1 MVRCLL
7 FVVVPIF
14 ICSLMYG
21 CAAKTSGYFDP
32 AEAMRTG
39 SPAATYDKTR
49 TVISPLS
56 AAQDQMQAAL
66 IPGQTTPSREEELW
80 VIAKSE
86 GHVQQNGDHGFDMS
100 RTRGNGVSQPAVAS
114 EDDLP
119 GTGSLLARLPDQP
132 QGQPVPVP
140 LKHTDVTADIAGYI
154 ATVAVTQQYHNPFSS
169 KIEAIYVFPLPHNAA
184 VNEFV
189 MTIGDRHIRG
199 IIRERAEAQRIYD
212 SAKAQGYVAS
222 LLTQDR
228 PNIFMQSVANIEP
241 GKEIDIAI
249 TYFHTLEYSDGW
261 YEWHFPMVVGPRFN
275 PPGSTEGVGAVPR
288 LAAGA
293 SGQKTEVQYL
303 KPTERSGHD
312 ISLSVH
318 LDAGV
323 KVEQVEVP
331 SHRTNLRT
339 EGNLA
344 EVSLQKSDSIPNKDF
359 VLRYRVAGD
368 KLKSAIVASRDK
380 TGGYFSVMLYPPQ
393 SLNHLPRKPLELV
406 YVLDCSGSMDGE
418 PIAQAKA
425 AIRCSLTRM
434 RADDTFQIIKFAN
447 DAAMMSDKPLA
458 ATPANVRRALAYLDE
473 SYGGGGTM
481 MMEGIRKAL
490 DAPRDESRLRFV
502 CFLTD
507 GFIGNEAEILG
518 EIHQRIGS
526 SRIFSFGVGS
536 SVNRYLLD
544 HMAKMGRGACAY
556 LALNQKAEPVME
568 AFFERISHPA
578 LTDISID
585 WGGMKVSDVFPD
597 AVPDLFVGRP
607 VILTGK
613 FSGNGVANIRV
624 KGKVGNESQVIPL
637 ALDLERAGGPKGS
650 LRPIWARAKI
660 AALADRATW
669 EANSGL
675 GGQIKSLALE
685 YGLMSH
691 FTAFIAVD
699 STQKTEGNYGTSV
712 AVPVPVPEGVRYD
725 TTVEKA
731 KSESRIDE
739 R

>member
-1 MVRCLL
+1 MKVARVLL
-7 FVVVPIF
+7 LVLLPLVYIGA
-14 ICSLMYG
+14 ISG
-21 CAAKTSGYFDP
+21 CASETRGLFDP
-32 AEAMRTG
+32 AAAMRTSKSSSG
-39 SPAATYDKTR
+39 YSMTPLTGTR
-49 TVISPLS
+49 DAV
-56 AAQDQMQAAL
+56 DGAL

-80 VIAKSE
+80 VIAKSDE
-86 GHVQQNGDHGFDMS
+86 KP
-100 RTRGNGVSQPAVAS
+100 QPAPN
-114 EDDLP
+114 DQLP
-119 GTGSLLARLPDQP
+119 GTGSLLARLPNESQSQP
-132 QGQPVPVP
+132 IPVP
-140 LKHTDVTADIAGYI
+140 LKHTDVKADIAGYI
-154 ATVAVTQQYHNPFSS
+154 ATVNVTQQYQNPFSS

-184 VNEFV
+184 VNEFI

-212 SAKAQGYVAS
+212 SAKSQGYVAS

-241 GKEIDIAI
+241 GKQIDIAI

-275 PPGSTEGVGAVPR
+275 PPGSTDGVGAVPR

-312 ISLSVH
+312 ISLAVH

-323 KVEQVEVP
+323 KVEQLEVP
-331 SHRTNLRT
+331 SHRTDLRT

-344 EVSLQKSDSIPNKDF
+344 DVSLQQGDSIPNKDF

-368 KLKSAIVASRDK
+368 KLKSAIVASRDQ
-380 TGGYFSVMLYPPQ
+380 TGGYFSVMLYPPKT
-393 SLNHLPRKPLELV
+393 LNHLPRKPLELV
-406 YVLDCSGSMDGE
+406 YVLDCSGSMEGQ

-425 AIRCSLTRM
+425 AIRTSLTRM
-434 RADDTFQIIKFAN
+434 QPDDTFQIIKFAD
-447 DAAMMSDKPLA
+447 DATLMSDKPLQA
-458 ATPANVRRALAYLDE
+458 SPRNVQRALAYLDQ

-481 MMEGIRKAL
+481 MMEGIKKAL

-518 EIHQRIGS
+518 EIHKRIGS
-526 SRIFSFGVGS
+526 GRIFSFGVGP

-544 HMAKMGRGACAY
+544 HMAKIGRGACAY
-556 LALNQKAEPVME
+556 LALDQKPEPVMD

-578 LTDISID
+578 LTDITID
-585 WGGMKVSDVFPD
+585 WGGMKVTDVYPEN
-597 AVPDLFVGRP
+597 VPDLFVGRP

-613 FSGNGVANIRV
+613 FTGNGVANIRIT
-624 KGKVGNESQVIPL
+624 GKAGNEAQVIPL
-637 ALDLERAGGPKGS
+637 ALDLDNAGAPKGS

-660 AALADRATW
+660 AALADRSTW
-669 EANSGL
+669 EPNSSL
-675 GGQIKSLALE
+675 ATQIKSLALE
-685 YGLMSH
+685 HGLMSN

-699 STQKTEGNYGTSV
+699 STRKTEGNYGTSV
-712 AVPVPVPEGVRYD
+712 AVPVPVPEGTRYD
-725 TTVEKA
+725 TTV
-731 KSESRIDE
+731 KSDKKGQE
-739 R
+739 

>member
-1 MVRCLL
+1 MKWVCPCLISI
-7 FVVVPIF
+7 FVAAL
-14 ICSLMYG
+14 SLIAG
-21 CAAKTSGYFDP
+21 CARSDP
-32 AEAMRTG
+32 EQKILGVDASKLQNVQFENEAMRSQLQALQDKQARITQ
-39 SPAATYDKTR
+39 SAAATTDAVNAEQR
-49 TVISPLS
+49 RI
-56 AAQDQMQAAL
+56 QDAL

-80 VIAKSE
+80 VVAKYE
-86 GHVQQNGDHGFDMS
+86 GKEQATGNDDM
-100 RTRGNGVSQPAVAS
+100 
-114 EDDLP
+114 P
-119 GTGSLLARLPDQP
+119 GTGSLLARVAD
-132 QGQPVPVP
+132 QPVPVP
-140 LKHTDVTADIAGYI
+140 LKHTDVKAEISGYI
-154 ATVAVTQQYHNPFSS
+154 ASVGVTQSYHNPFSS

-184 VNEFV
+184 VNDFV
-189 MTIGDRHIRG
+189 MTIGERHIRG
-199 IIRERAEAQRIYD
+199 IIREREEAQRIYD
-212 SAKAQGYVAS
+212 SAKSQGYVAS

-228 PNIFMQSVANIEP
+228 PNIFMQRVANIEP
-241 GKEIDIAI
+241 GKEIDVAI
-249 TYFHTLEYSDGW
+249 TYFHTLEYVDGW

-275 PPGSTEGVGAVPR
+275 PPGTTDGVGAVPR

-331 SHRTNLRT
+331 SHRTNSHT

-344 EVSLQKSDSIPNKDF
+344 EVSLRQDDAIANKDF
-359 VLRYRVAGD
+359 VLRYRVAGE
-368 KLKSAIVASRDK
+368 KLKSAIVASREKD
-380 TGGYFSVMLYPPQ
+380 GGYFTLMLYPPE
-393 SLNHLPRKPLELV
+393 SLKRLPRRPIELV
-406 YVLDCSGSMDGE
+406 FVLDCSGSMDGE

-425 AIRCSLTRM
+425 AIRTGLSRM
-434 RADDTFQIIKFAN
+434 QGEDTFQIIKFSN
-447 DAAMMSDKPLA
+447 DAAMMSDRPLA
-458 ATPANVRRALAYLDE
+458 ASRENVRRALAYLDE
-473 SYGGGGTM
+473 PYGGGGTM
-481 MMEGIRKAL
+481 MMEGIKKAL

-526 SRIFSFGVGS
+526 SRIFSFGVGP

-556 LALNQKAEPVME
+556 LSLTQKPEPVME

-585 WGGMKVSDVFPD
+585 WGGMKVSEVYPD

-624 KGKVGNESQVIPL
+624 KGKVGNESEVTPL
-637 ALDLERAGGPKGS
+637 VLNLDLAGAAKG
-650 LRPIWARAKI
+650 LRSIWAREKI
-660 AALADRATW
+660 AWLADRATW
-669 EANSGL
+669 EANGGL
-675 GGQIKSLALE
+675 AGQIKSLALE
-685 YGLMSH
+685 YGLMSN
-691 FTAFIAVD
+691 FTAFIALD
-699 STQKTEGNYGTSV
+699 ATRKTEGSFGTSV

-725 TTVEKA
+725 TTVKNQKEEGRKQNQ
-731 KSESRIDE
+731 
-739 R
+739 

>member
-1 MVRCLL
+1 MKMVRVLL
-7 FVVVPIF
+7 FVLLPLVYIAA
-14 ICSLMYG
+14 ISG
-21 CAAKTSGYFDP
+21 CAAEP
-32 AEAMRTG
+32 AGAMRTG
-39 SPAATYDKTR
+39 KSAYSYNMTR
-49 TVISPLS
+49 TVMSPLTGTS
-56 AAQDQMQAAL
+56 DAVQGAL
-66 IPGQTTPSREEELW
+66 IPGQTTPGHEEELW
-80 VIAKSE
+80 VVAKY
-86 GHVQQNGDHGFDMS
+86 D
-100 RTRGNGVSQPAVAS
+100 GNEQPSPATDEA
-114 EDDLP
+114 P

-132 QGQPVPVP
+132 QAQPIPVP
-140 LKHTDVTADIAGYI
+140 LKHTDVKADIAGYI
-154 ATVAVTQQYHNPFSS
+154 ATVNVTQQYQNPFSS

-199 IIRERAEAQRIYD
+199 IIRERSEAQRIYD
-212 SAKAQGYVAS
+212 SAKSQGYVAS

-228 PNIFMQSVANIEP
+228 PNIFMQSVANIES
-241 GKEIDIAI
+241 GKQIDIAI

-275 PPGSTEGVGAVPR
+275 PPGSKDGVGAVPR

-312 ISLSVH
+312 ISLAVH

-323 KVEQVEVP
+323 KVEQLEVP
-331 SHRTNLRT
+331 SHRTDLRT

-344 EVSLQKSDSIPNKDF
+344 DVSLQQSDSIPNKDF

-368 KLKSAIVASRDK
+368 KLKSAIVASRDQ
-380 TGGYFSVMLYPPQ
+380 TGGYFTLMLYPPK
-393 SLNHLPRKPLELV
+393 SLNHLQRKPLELV
-406 YVLDCSGSMDGE
+406 YVLDCSGSMEGE

-425 AIRCSLTRM
+425 AIRTSLTRM
-434 RADDTFQIIKFAN
+434 QPDDTFQIIKFAD
-447 DAAMMSDKPLA
+447 DATLMSEKPL
-458 ATPANVRRALAYLDE
+458 PASPRNVQRALAYLDQ

-481 MMEGIRKAL
+481 MMEGIKKAL
-490 DAPRDESRLRFV
+490 DATRDESRLRFV

-518 EIHQRIGS
+518 EIHKRIGS

-556 LALNQKAEPVME
+556 LGLNQKAEPVMD

-585 WGGMKVSDVFPD
+585 WGGMKVSDVYPES
-597 AVPDLFVGRP
+597 VPDLFVGRP

-624 KGKVGNESQVIPL
+624 NGNAGNERQVIPL
-637 ALDLERAGGPKGS
+637 ALDLDNAGAPKGS

-660 AALADRATW
+660 ATLADRATW

-675 GGQIKSLALE
+675 AGQIRSLALE
-685 YGLMSH
+685 HGLMSN

-699 STQKTEGNYGTSV
+699 STRKTEGNYGTSV
-712 AVPVPVPEGVRYD
+712 AVPVPAPEGVRYD
-725 TTVEKA
+725 TTV
-731 KSESRIDE
+731 KSQNGETRKPNQ
-739 R
+739 